1 MSQSEV
7 SAVLISL
14 QVATLA
20 VVTSFPFAVGIA
32 YVLARKTFPGRWL
45 LQGFV
50 DLPLVLPPVVTGFLL
65 LGLFSSNSPVGR
77 VLNQMGLAVA
87 FSWLGAVLAA
97 GVVSFP
103 LMVRSIKGSFQNS
116 NARLELAARSL
127 GASRISAFVTITL
140 PLARNGIIAG
150 CLLAFARAMGEFG
163 ATVMLAGNIP
173 DQTRTIPLAI
183 YSMSQRVGGFEQSWR
198 LVLISVLI
206 ALVAVGIGEYLE
218 NRRRNIE
225 QN

>member
-1 MSQSEV
+1 MAAPGLRGS
-7 SAVLISL
+7 SARIATGGYRVF
-14 QVATLA
+14 VAG
-20 VVTSFPFAVGIA
+20 VVFEQFSCWESFEPDGA
-32 YVLARKTFPGRWL
+32 YCSV
-45 LQGFV
+45 
-50 DLPLVLPPVVTGFLL
+50 FL
-65 LGLFSSNSPVGR
+65 VGR
-77 VLNQMGLAVA
+77 GVG
-87 FSWLGAVLAA
+87 G

-218 NRRRNIE
+218 NRRRKIG